1 MELLWISRFPMNLNR
16 LVNSLERQQANVIV
30 EIFHEIDE
38 LELNLD
44 LKEAQNIYFNKIYTR
59 IIEIL
64 DIPEGTPDKKFI
76 QLLLDI
82 GSKLNINTEFYKAKL
97 N

>member
-1 MELLWISRFPMNLNR
+1 M
-16 LVNSLERQQANVIV
+16 
-30 EIFHEIDE
+30 
-38 LELNLD
+38 
-44 LKEAQNIYFNKIYTR
+44 R

-64 DIPEGTPDKKFI
+64 DVPQGTPDKKFI